1 MVLGSPVPGAPRK
14 RASKPK
20 VRTGCFTCKTRRVKC
35 DEAKPA
41 CARCTS
47 TGRKCDG
54 YPLSKSSLVPRALAP
69 APGLGSRIESRALE
83 FFFHK
88 TAPQLAG
95 LFAGEFF
102 QGSVLKVSLVE
113 PAIRQAMAAIGIV
126 HEQAVLGR
134 PYNPGEQRKP
144 KAQARRKY
152 PVPLNVPI
160 QLYNRSI
167 RAIVEKVIS
176 EPNPL
181 PLVAMINILFTC
193 FEYFQGNTETAAAH
207 IRSGIRLLQDYRE
220 TQGASVTP
228 WGTNYGSFEAR
239 FMEMEIAPLLSV
251 FNINVVPTGLK
262 ERTYLIMNPV
272 DDCGRVILADRFDTL
287 YEARVGLMDLI
298 TSTVYHFKRSE
309 SGIQHK
315 HYTGSQKIPIFEY
328 VQLNLHRWRSC
339 FDDLIRRQEKSW
351 NKTQRRAAD
360 MIRIIS
366 HSTDFSVKSSQVVGE
381 CDWDSNRAMFEE
393 LIELTESI
401 LSDRFTDESS
411 RTLALDSGM
420 LFHLH
425 IVAWKCRWPHLRRQ
439 GLDLLT
445 RSPRREWQFEAQH
458 YHAIFTR
465 IMEIEEAYL
474 RLPKDQSPANN
485 ILPPEHVRIHNFTVA
500 TLPLQPEKLDES
512 EDPVHAV
519 NFWCKPW
526 GLDGPW
532 GLITEHL
539 QLKSSQRGAAAVP
552 VNLASSKPSDV
563 HGSWRCSAEDM
574 QSNALSINAEAL
586 EFSTGGY
593 LG

>member
-1 MVLGSPVPGAPRK
+1 MVLGYPTPGATQK

-41 CARCTS
+41 CARYIFPPPVPSYLFGLTLFEMYEYWAKMRWLS
-47 TGRKCDG
+47 PIQTLTGAQSVGPGTRWRG
-54 YPLSKSSLVPRALAP
+54 Y
-69 APGLGSRIESRALE
+69 SR
-83 FFFHK
+83 
-88 TAPQLAG
+88 G
-95 LFAGEFF
+95 GFF

-134 PYNPGEQRKP
+134 PHNPKEQGKSNE
-144 KAQARRKY
+144 QVRRKRFD
-152 PVPLNVPI
+152 PLNVPI

-167 RAIVEKVIS
+167 RAIIDKVIS
-176 EPNPL
+176 EPNSL
-181 PLVAMINILFTC
+181 PLIAMINILFTC

-207 IRSGIRLLQDYRE
+207 IRSGISLLQDFRE

-228 WGTNYGSFEAR
+228 WGIHYASFEAR

-262 ERTYLIMNPV
+262 ERANLIMNPV
-272 DDCGRVILADRFDTL
+272 DDCGRVILADRFHTL

-298 TSTVYHFKRSE
+298 TSTVYHLKRSE
-309 SGIQHK
+309 SAIK
-315 HYTGSQKIPIFEY
+315 NDHYSDSETTTVFEH
-328 VQLNLHRWRSC
+328 VQLSLRRWRSS
-339 FDDLIRRQEKSW
+339 FDDLVRRQKDTW

-366 HSTDFSVKSSQVVGE
+366 HSTDYSVKSSQVAGE

-401 LSDRFTDESS
+401 LIDRFPDEIS

-420 LFHLH
+420 IFHLH
-425 IVAWKCRWPHLRRQ
+425 IVAWKCRWPHIRRK

-465 IMEIEEAYL
+465 IMEIEEAHL
-474 RLPKDQSPANN
+474 RLPKGQSPEDDV
-485 ILPPEHVRIHNFTVA
+485 LPPERVRIHNFTVA
-500 TLPLQPEKLDES
+500 TQPVQPEKLDES
-512 EDPVHAV
+512 EDPVFAV
-519 NFWCKPW
+519 TFWCKPW
-526 GLDGPW
+526 GLDSPW
-532 GLITEHL
+532 GLITENM
-539 QLKSSQRGAAAVP
+539 QFKSSQRGDAAVP
-552 VNLASSKPSDV
+552 VNLVSNKPWGV

-574 QSNALSINAEAL
+574 QANALDINAEAI
-586 EFSTGGY
+586 EFSTGGC
-593 LG
+593 LGL